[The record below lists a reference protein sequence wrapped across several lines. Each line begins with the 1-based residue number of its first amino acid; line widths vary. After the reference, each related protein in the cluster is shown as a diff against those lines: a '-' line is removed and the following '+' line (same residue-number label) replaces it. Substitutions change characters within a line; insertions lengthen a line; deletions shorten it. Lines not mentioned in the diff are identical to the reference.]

1 MKICVVSDSHDNRQR
16 LAAAVREARHYGA
29 QAVLHCG
36 DIVAPSTLHAIMPF
50 GLPTH
55 VIHGNNA
62 GDTYHMSRLAHDPG
76 SHIHY
81 HGQDASITLDGRRI
95 FLVHFPHYARALAL
109 TGDYDLVC
117 SGHEHRAHVER
128 VRTLSGTEA
137 VWINPGTVGGIGAPA
152 TYIIGDLATM
162 EFDIRRVPEDRTVI
176 SVPKAAS
183 GT

>member
-117 SGHEHRAHVER
+117 SGHEHRAHIER
-128 VRTLSGTEA
+128 VQTLSGTEA

-162 EFDIRRVPEDRTVI
+162 EFDIRQVPEDRTVI

>member
-1 MKICVVSDSHDNRQR
+1 MKICIVSDSHDNRQR
-16 LAAAVREARHYGA
+16 LAAAVRDARHWGA

-36 DIVAPSTLHAIMPF
+36 DVVAPSTLHAVMPF

-62 GDTYHMSRLAHDPG
+62 GDTYHLSRLAHDPD
-76 SHIHY
+76 SRIHY
-81 HGQDASITLDGRRI
+81 HGQDASISLGGRRI

-117 SGHEHRAHVER
+117 SGHEHRAHLER
-128 VRTLSGTEA
+128 IKTVTGAEA
-137 VWINPGTVGGIGAPA
+137 LWVNPGTVGGVGAPA
-152 TYIIGDLATM
+152 TYVLGDLETM
-162 EFDIRRVPEDRTVI
+162 EFFIRKVPEDTVVASI
-176 SVPKAAS
+176 PRAAS